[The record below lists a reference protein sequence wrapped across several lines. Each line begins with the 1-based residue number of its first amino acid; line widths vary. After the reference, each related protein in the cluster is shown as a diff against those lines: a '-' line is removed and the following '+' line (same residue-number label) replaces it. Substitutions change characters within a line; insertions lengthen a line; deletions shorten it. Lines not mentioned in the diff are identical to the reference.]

1 MTEEDALYLSHIDE
15 AIGRIEDYTHEGREI
30 FLHTPLIQ
38 DAVIRNFEI
47 IGEATKNLSDELR
60 AENSDIRW
68 RQIAGL
74 RDMLIHEYAKV
85 NLSRACRPAS
95 ERVVPLIL
103 RRVTYSRISDS
114 EALLCKGNSGQSR
127 TRSNSALR
135 SLNCWRT
142 RLRLTWCR

>member
-15 AIGRIEDYTHEGREI
+15 AIRRIEDYSQEGREV

-85 NLSRACRPAS
+85 NLP
-95 ERVVPLIL
+95 RVWSIVDQDLPLL
-103 RRVTYSRISDS
+103 KKRVGELLD
-114 EALLCKGNSGQSR
+114 ALGK
-127 TRSNSALR
+127 A
-135 SLNCWRT
+135 
-142 RLRLTWCR
+142 

>member
-15 AIGRIEDYTHEGREI
+15 AIGRIEDYTQEGRET

-74 RDMLIHEYAKV
+74 RDMLIHEYARV
-85 NLSRACRPAS
+85 NLPRVWNILEQDLPLLKKRVSELLDSRDKA
-95 ERVVPLIL
+95 
-103 RRVTYSRISDS
+103 
-114 EALLCKGNSGQSR
+114 
-127 TRSNSALR
+127 
-135 SLNCWRT
+135 
-142 RLRLTWCR
+142 